1 MIPDRYEK
9 QQKEKFMRKAFAIL
23 FIVLVMTMTSG
34 SVYAKEK
41 SVAGG
46 WTVSVQEMSLH
57 LVLMQKGKN
66 ITGTLEN
73 PHGGLIPIT
82 GEFASGQI
90 KFHGKSQGGSLQIE
104 LSATGGVQTDGSLA
118 GNLTSNVGDMEW
130 SAVRSKTK

>member
-1 MIPDRYEK
+1 
-9 QQKEKFMRKAFAIL
+9 MRKAFAIL
-23 FIVLVMTMTSG
+23 VIVMMTTMTAG
-34 SVYAKEK
+34 SIYAKEK

-73 PHGGLIPIT
+73 PYGGLIPIT
-82 GEFASGQI
+82 GEFARGQI
-90 KFHGKSQGGSLQIE
+90 KFWGKSQGGAVQIE
-104 LSATGGVQTDGSLA
+104 LSATGSVKADGSLA

>member
-1 MIPDRYEK
+1 
-9 QQKEKFMRKAFAIL
+9 MRKAFAIL
-23 FIVLVMTMTSG
+23 FIVAIMMMAAG
-34 SVYAKEK
+34 SIYAKEK

-82 GEFASGQI
+82 GEFARGQI
-90 KFHGKSQGGSLQIE
+90 KFQGKTQGGSVEIE
-104 LSATGGVQTDGSLA
+104 LSATGSVKADGSLA
-118 GNLTSNVGDMEW
+118 GNLTSNVGNMEW

>member
-1 MIPDRYEK
+1 MITDRHEK
-9 QQKEKFMRKAFAIL
+9 QQKERFMRKAFAIL
-23 FIVLVMTMTSG
+23 VIVAVTTMMTG
-34 SVYAKEK
+34 SIYGKEK

-57 LVLMQKGKN
+57 LVLMQKGKS

-73 PHGGLIPIT
+73 PHGGLIPVT
-82 GEFASGQI
+82 GEFARGQI
-90 KFHGKSQGGSLQIE
+90 KFRGKSQGGSVEIE
-104 LSATGGVQTDGSLA
+104 LSATGNVKADGSLA

>member
-1 MIPDRYEK
+1 
-9 QQKEKFMRKAFAIL
+9 MRNAFASL
-23 FIVLVMTMTSG
+23 FIAAIMMVTTG
-34 SVYAKEK
+34 SLYAKEK

-82 GEFASGQI
+82 GEFARVPL
-90 KFHGKSQGGSLQIE
+90 FMNRVVHFNRTL
-104 LSATGGVQTDGSLA
+104 
-118 GNLTSNVGDMEW
+118 
-130 SAVRSKTK
+130 